1 MLKRQIAFK
10 ARSDWLLRISFDI
23 RLQATLTEFAPENF
37 AGIDELK
44 LSFCAILSH
53 FFSIY

>member
-44 LSFCAILSH
+44 LSFWAILSH